1 MHRCFIQ
8 EQINGDNVII
18 SGAEAAHMLKVLRFK
33 KGDAFEICDG
43 SGIVAKAVVSSI
55 SGNELSAD
63 ITETKTDDAEPDIKL
78 YLFQGLSKGTKMELV
93 IQKAVEL
100 GASAIIPVEMKRS
113 VVKVK
118 DEDKKTD
125 RWRKIALEAV
135 KQCKRAVVPEVYS
148 PVDFKTAADMLSR
161 LDIALVPYEEE
172 KECSIKSV
180 LEKASGKSGGFMI
193 GPEGGFAPEE
203 IEYIKSLDIPCVTL
217 GKRILRTET
226 AAISVLSVMM
236 YELS

>member
-1 MHRCFIQ
+1 MHRCFIE
-8 EQINGDNVII
+8 EQINGKNVNV

-43 SGIVAKAVVSSI
+43 SGIVAQACVTEI
-55 SGNELSAD
+55 SGNAPE
-63 ITETKTDDAEPDIKL
+63 IKL

-100 GASAIIPVEMKRS
+100 GAAAVIPVEMKRS

-161 LDIALVPYEEE
+161 LDIAIVPYEDE

-180 LEKASGKSGGFMI
+180 LEKASGKTGGFII
-193 GPEGGFAPEE
+193 GPEGGFDPSE
-203 IEYIKSLDIPCVTL
+203 IEYIKKLGIPCVTL

-226 AAISVLSVMM
+226 AAISVLSVMI